1 LIYKIN
7 FIGPRFAFVRTADFV
22 CAGLRE
28 FRTPL
33 EQRMSRHHLLP
44 PLAYAPP
51 PQPKKVE
58 NRKRR
63 IHAGDV
69 DELEKAAEVDDAT
82 AASRRAPAV
91 LQPNLLP
98 IEGSERKPRNPGGRL
113 SEDTLKAI
121 LEVQEFK
128 QA

>member
-1 LIYKIN
+1 
-7 FIGPRFAFVRTADFV
+7 
-22 CAGLRE
+22 
-28 FRTPL
+28 
-33 EQRMSRHHLLP
+33 MSRHHMLP
-44 PLAYAPP
+44 PLHYAPP
-51 PQPKKVE
+51 PPPKKIE

-63 IHAGDV
+63 IRAGDV
-69 DELEKAAEVDDAT
+69 DEPEKAAEVDEAT
-82 AASRRAPAV
+82 AASRPAPAGNAL

-128 QA
+128 EE

>member
-1 LIYKIN
+1 
-7 FIGPRFAFVRTADFV
+7 
-22 CAGLRE
+22 
-28 FRTPL
+28 
-33 EQRMSRHHLLP
+33 MSRHHLLP
-44 PLAYAPP
+44 PLAYVPP
-51 PQPKKVE
+51 QQPKKIE

-82 AASRRAPAV
+82 AANRPAPASNV
-91 LQPNLLP
+91 LLQPNLLP

-128 QA
+128 EE